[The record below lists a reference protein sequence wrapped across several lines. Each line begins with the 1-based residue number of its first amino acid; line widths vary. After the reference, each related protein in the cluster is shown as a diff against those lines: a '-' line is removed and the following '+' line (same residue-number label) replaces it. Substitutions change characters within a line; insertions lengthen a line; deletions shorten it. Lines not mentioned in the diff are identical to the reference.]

1 MQIFV
6 EKIKL
11 VLENA
16 IHQGGTTLKDFVGGD
31 GKPGYFQQQLFVYG
45 RGGLLCKYCT
55 HELKEIRM
63 NNRTTVFC
71 KKCQI

>member
-1 MQIFV
+1 MAVLV

-11 VLENA
+11 VLGNA
-16 IHQGGTTLKDFVGGD
+16 IQQGGTTLRDFVGGD

-45 RGGLLCKYCT
+45 KSGEPCKHCGNILRET
-55 HELKEIRM
+55 RM

-71 KKCQI
+71 SKCQL